1 MPSRKIHHD
10 DPGVPKPD
18 FAPIPIAGSLDEVMR
33 RVSRIMKER
42 QPESLDEANALM
54 QELLQGGSIEEWRGT
69 EPADRAQQLVYEAMD
84 TRSAKRRTEL
94 AREALALW
102 PDCADAHLLL
112 ANESKDI
119 AEEHV
124 LVLDAVEAG
133 RRAVGG
139 ELDELVAEGLVWL
152 ALETRPYMRAL
163 ERLAQVEWMM
173 GDRQA
178 AIARGWE
185 MLRLN
190 PNDNQGI
197 RYVLLERL
205 LSAGSLADIERLFAL
220 YPDDASATWMF
231 GRALHLFRSRGPNA
245 DANAALAAAK
255 RADRH
260 VLPYMLGEREPLLE
274 PPQYIGFGDE
284 TEAAAYAFDALEL
297 WLDAPGALEWLE
309 SKRGR
314 PPTGRKK
321 KRRDGRLE
329 R

>member
-10 DPGVPKPD
+10 APGGPKPD
-18 FAPIPIAGSLDEVMR
+18 FAPIPIAGSLEEMMR
-33 RVSRIMKER
+33 RISRIMKER

-54 QELLQGGSIEEWRGT
+54 QELLQGGSIEVSRAS

-84 TRSAKRRTEL
+84 ARSAKQQMEL
-94 AREALALW
+94 AHEALAIW

-112 ANESKDI
+112 ADQANDV
-119 AEEHV
+119 AEEHA
-124 LVLDAVEAG
+124 LAREAVEAG

-139 ELDELVAEGLVWL
+139 ELDELVTEGVVWL

-205 LSAGSLADIERLFAL
+205 MWAGSLADIERLFSL
-220 YPDDASATWMF
+220 YPDDASAAWVF
-231 GRALHLFRSRGPNA
+231 GRALHLLRSRGPNA

-255 RADRH
+255 RANRH
-260 VLPYMLGEREPLLE
+260 VLPYMLGEREPQLE
-274 PPQYIGFGDE
+274 PPPYIGRGDE
-284 TEAAAYAFDALEL
+284 TEAAAYTLDALPL
-297 WLDAPGALEWLE
+297 WLETPGALEWLE
-309 SKRGR
+309 SRRGSG
-314 PPTGRKK
+314 PARKK
-321 KRRDGRLE
+321 KRRR
-329 R
+329 